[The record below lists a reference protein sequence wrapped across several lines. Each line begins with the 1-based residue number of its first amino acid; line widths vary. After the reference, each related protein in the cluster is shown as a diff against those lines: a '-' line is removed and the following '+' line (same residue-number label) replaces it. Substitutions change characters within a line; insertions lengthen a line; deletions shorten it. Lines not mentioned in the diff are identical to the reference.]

1 MSPAERLDVER
12 LRRALG
18 GQRIGQRI
26 EVLEETTST
35 NDVVAEMASTSAEG
49 LVVFAEQQ
57 TAGRG
62 QYGRR
67 WESAKGKGI
76 WFSVLLRPEIAVAES
91 SRITDFLARAVAV
104 TIAAELQLAP
114 SIKPPNDIYIE
125 EKKVAGVLVEMRVEP
140 TGGYCAV
147 AGIGIN
153 ANQQLADF
161 PAELQTTATSLALAM
176 GDDVDRTEFAIALL
190 REMETRYAADQL

>member
-1 MSPAERLDVER
+1 MSPADPLDAGR

-18 GQRIGQRI
+18 GQRIGNRI
-26 EVLEETTST
+26 EVLDETTST
-35 NDVVAEMASTSAEG
+35 NDVVASMTAENDEG

-67 WESAKGKGI
+67 WESADGKGI
-76 WFSVLLRPEIAVAES
+76 WLSLLLRPQIGIAES
-91 SRITDFLARAVAV
+91 SRITDFLAQAIATAV
-104 TIAAELQLAP
+104 AAELQLVP
-114 SIKPPNDIYIE
+114 TIKAPNDIYVGDQ
-125 EKKVAGVLVEMRVEP
+125 KVAGVLVEMRVEP
-140 TGGYCAV
+140 TGRYCAI

-161 PAELQTTATSLALAM
+161 PAELQKTATSLALAT
-176 GDDVDRTEFAIALL
+176 GNSIDRTAFAIALL
-190 REMETRYAADQL
+190 RELDARYAAGQL